1 MQTWVRNL
9 KTMPV
14 HHIAFLTPDRMV
26 AWKCLSLQAQQSAKP
41 GNFTPVAYASR
52 SRNFLRGIAGQHRGE
67 CDGHAPAAVLWVIS
81 NPKYRL
87 RDGHIR
93 HFPPSLTA
101 KIGVAELVTGD
112 VVREWAAADRDV
124 RLKVPRPEADFRAW
138 RYADSVAD
146 AFRRSVFR
154 ITRDFAKL
162 AWDTHR
168 RSGKRLT
175 QAAAWASVRTAIGNP
190 HHSEFFAHTDATEVL
205 GQVLRSPEL
214 VDLPV
219 DECARSVAWKL
230 MSPRTLGTEAG
241 KGIAGLERLA
251 ESGRNNTIFLS
262 YRWNEHMDTVAKI
275 GAAIL
280 AMRRGIWLDRLQIPA
295 FAKEPVWRENG
306 KIRRKDPPRSE
317 LRQLLENAIARSSL
331 FLCLA
336 GRDHADPAKDDPAA
350 GNWAQEELRIA
361 QRLAKKTGKPRILVF
376 DLGGA
381 PETLREMT
389 GATWPPARTIAEL
402 TKAIA
407 RPPG

>member
-1 MQTWVRNL
+1 
-9 KTMPV
+9 MPV

-26 AWKCLSLQAQQSAKP
+26 AWKCLSLQAQQSARP

-52 SRNFLRGIAGQHRGE
+52 SRNFLRGIAGQRRPK
-67 CDGHAPAAVLWVIS
+67 CDSHAPAAVLWVIS

-87 RDGHIR
+87 RDGRLR

-101 KIGVAELVTGD
+101 KIGVARLVTGD

-124 RLKVPRPEADFRAW
+124 RLKVPRPEASFRAW

-146 AFRRSVFR
+146 AFQRSVFR

-175 QAAAWASVRTAIGNP
+175 QAAAWASVRTAIASP
-190 HHSEFFAHTDATEVL
+190 RHSQFLAHTDATKVL
-205 GQVLRSPEL
+205 GQVLRSPDL

-230 MSPRTLGTEAG
+230 MSPRTLDTGAG

-251 ESGRNNTIFLS
+251 ESGRNDTIFLS
-262 YRWNEHMDTVAKI
+262 YRWNEHIDTVAKI

-295 FAKEPVWRENG
+295 FAKTPIWRENG
-306 KIRRKDPPRSE
+306 TIRRKDPPRSE
-317 LRQLLENAIARSSL
+317 LAQLLENAIARSSL

-336 GRDHADPAKDDPAA
+336 GKDHADPARDDPAA

-361 QRLAKKTGKPRILVF
+361 HCLAKKTGKPRILVF

-381 PETLREMT
+381 PQTLREMT
-389 GATWPPARTIAEL
+389 GGTWPPVRTIAEL